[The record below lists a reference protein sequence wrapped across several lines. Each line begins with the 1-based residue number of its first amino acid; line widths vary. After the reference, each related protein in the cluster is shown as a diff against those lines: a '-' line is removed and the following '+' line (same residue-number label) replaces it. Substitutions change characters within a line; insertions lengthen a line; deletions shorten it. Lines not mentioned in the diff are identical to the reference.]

1 MIEKAILPKEHSE
14 SSILL
19 IISWLI
25 SMFSIFIVGG
35 VTAYVAFN
43 IPGSIVYALIENM
56 FGTIL
61 LAVVC
66 SLSWIAQKRGNFK
79 EGYTYSLY
87 GGLASTAIILVSFL
101 TMCALGELSFILVY
115 IPSIVASVLLL
126 LHAMVI
132 SKHAH

>member
-14 SSILL
+14 SSIIL

-25 SMFSIFIVGG
+25 STFSVFIVGG

-43 IPGSIVYALIENM
+43 IPGSIVYALVENT

-66 SLSWIAQKRGNFK
+66 SLSWMAQKRGNFK
-79 EGYTYSLY
+79 ESYTYSIY

-101 TMCALGELSFILVY
+101 TMCALGELDFVPVY
-115 IPSIVASVLLL
+115 IPPIIASVLLL

-132 SKHAH
+132 SKHAR